1 MEKLDFNKVSS
12 SVIQKL
18 NIIDRLVF
26 SLSYDLNT
34 LIINGDILTI
44 DVEHLGKKYDLAALI
59 TSDLVSIK
67 LESKE
72 GENRI
77 IYSHLFRITPELAL
91 KVLEIDGIIKSKIYF
106 KIENTLVDGNYQSL
120 NEEFTLKYEKKDR

>member
-1 MEKLDFNKVSS
+1 MKKIDFNNVSS

-18 NIIDRLVF
+18 NIIDKLVF

-44 DVEHLGKKYDLAALI
+44 DVEYFGKKYDLVALI

-67 LESKE
+67 LKSKE
-72 GENRI
+72 GENNI
-77 IYSHLFRITPELAL
+77 MCTHLFRITPELAL
-91 KVLEIDGIIKSKIYF
+91 KVLEIDGIIKSRIYC
-106 KIENTLVDGNYQSL
+106 KIEHNLISGNYQSL
-120 NEEFTLKYEKKDR
+120 NEEFTLKYEKR

>member
-1 MEKLDFNKVSS
+1 MKKIDFNNVSS

-18 NIIDRLVF
+18 NIIDKLVF

-44 DVEHLGKKYDLAALI
+44 DVDYLGKKYDLAALI

-67 LESKE
+67 LKSKKE
-72 GENRI
+72 EYNI
-77 IYSHLFRITPELAL
+77 MCTHLFRITPELAL
-91 KVLEIDGIIKSKIYF
+91 KVLEIDGIIKSRIYC
-106 KIENTLVDGNYQSL
+106 KIEHNLISGNYQSL
-120 NEEFTLKYEKKDR
+120 NEEFTLKYEKR

>member
-1 MEKLDFNKVSS
+1 MKKIDFNNVSS

-18 NIIDRLVF
+18 NIIDKLVF

-44 DVEHLGKKYDLAALI
+44 DVEYFDKKYDLVALI

-67 LESKE
+67 LKSKE
-72 GENRI
+72 GENNI
-77 IYSHLFRITPELAL
+77 MCTHLFRITPELAL
-91 KVLEIDGIIKSKIYF
+91 KVLEIDGIIKSRIYC
-106 KIENTLVDGNYQSL
+106 KIEHNLISGNYQSL
-120 NEEFTLKYEKKDR
+120 NEEFTLKYEKR

>member
-1 MEKLDFNKVSS
+1 MEKIDFNKVSS
-12 SVIQKL
+12 NVIQKL
-18 NIIDRLVF
+18 NTIDKLVV

-44 DVEHLGKKYDLAALI
+44 DVEYLGKKYDLAAVI

-67 LESKE
+67 LKSKE

-77 IYSHLFRITPELAL
+77 ICTHLFRITPELAF
-91 KVLEIDGIIKSKIYF
+91 KSGRTRR
-106 KIENTLVDGNYQSL
+106 NH
-120 NEEFTLKYEKKDR
+120 

>member
-1 MEKLDFNKVSS
+1 MKKIDFNNVSS

-18 NIIDRLVF
+18 NIIDKLVF

-44 DVEHLGKKYDLAALI
+44 DVEYFGKKYDLAALI

-67 LESKE
+67 LKSKE
-72 GENRI
+72 GENNI
-77 IYSHLFRITPELAL
+77 MCTHLFRITPELAL
-91 KVLEIDGIIKSKIYF
+91 KVLEIDGIIKSRIYC
-106 KIENTLVDGNYQSL
+106 KIEHNLISGNYQSL
-120 NEEFTLKYEKKDR
+120 NEEFTLKYEKR